1 MNVVINGKDAS
12 LPHGQTVAEY
22 LASRG
27 LDPQA
32 VIIERNET
40 IVPRDQWAGLALSE
54 GDRLEIVSFVGGG

>member
-1 MNVVINGKDAS
+1 MNVVINGKDA
-12 LPHGQTVAEY
+12 LIPDGQTALEY

-32 VIIERNET
+32 VIIELNET
-40 IVPRDQWAGLALSE
+40 IVPRECWAGLCLKQ